1 MNYTCPECKTTHS
14 SSEWDKATSKFYDDT
29 TIWPIESE
37 ERESCSF
44 NCPHCESI
52 FDYNA
57 LIPSDSDN
65 VTISKEEYEELLE
78 FKAMYEG
85 LCK

>member
-14 SSEWDKATSKFYDDT
+14 SAEWDKATSEFYGT
-29 TIWPIESE
+29 TISPIESE

-44 NCPHCESI
+44 NCPKCEAI
-52 FDYNA
+52 VDYNA
-57 LIPSDSDN
+57 LIPSDSDSI
-65 VTISKEEYEELLE
+65 TISKEEYDELLE
-78 FKAMYEG
+78 IKAMYEG